1 MLPYE
6 WVRKPM
12 ERCGSRLGA
21 ASSAMRM
28 TPPRLGVWADATA
41 DPARTAKV
49 TSTASKQRR
58 IFIGPPDSR
67 GIAGSLLVE
76 PRVEQAHAETI
87 PVVVL
92 EPFHVGGVREVL
104 RRLRQEDGVGLVG
117 EIALN
122 VVDDLLALLRV
133 HLAPLGH

>member
-1 MLPYE
+1 
-6 WVRKPM
+6 
-12 ERCGSRLGA
+12 
-21 ASSAMRM
+21 MRM

-76 PRVEQAHAETI
+76 PRVEQAHAEAI

-92 EPFHVGGVREVL
+92 EPLHVRGMGEVL
-104 RRLRQEDGVGLVG
+104 RPVRQVDVVHLVG
-117 EIALN
+117 EIALD
-122 VVDDLLALLRV
+122 VVDDLLALLRI
-133 HLAPLGH
+133 HLA